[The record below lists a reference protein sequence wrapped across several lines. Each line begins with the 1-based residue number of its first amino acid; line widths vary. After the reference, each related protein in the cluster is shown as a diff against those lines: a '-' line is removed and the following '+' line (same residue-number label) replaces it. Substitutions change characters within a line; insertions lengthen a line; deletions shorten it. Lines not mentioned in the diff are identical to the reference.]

1 MDGKTVA
8 LAFVK
13 ALPKFSRWEIA
24 MLGGVAGTVVKVVI
38 DAGTLVYSAVKN
50 IYLWWK
56 GEVSGKRCVKGITD
70 ATAAL
75 FGTLL
80 GTYGG
85 ALVGTA
91 ICPLVGTFIGGF
103 VGGLVGSAVIGKISE
118 RLTCKFFDL
127 PKTVALENAYKTLG
141 LTQSSS
147 NGEINSAYRRLAL
160 ICHPDKGGSAEAWS
174 ELETALALIRQAR
187 EEGI

>member
-1 MDGKTVA
+1 MV
-8 LAFVK
+8 
-13 ALPKFSRWEIA
+13 
-24 MLGGVAGTVVKVVI
+24 GGAAGTVIKVAI
-38 DAGTLVYSAVKN
+38 DTGALAYSAVKN

-56 GEVSGKRCVKGITD
+56 GEVSGKRCVKETTD
-70 ATAAL
+70 ATATL

-80 GTYGG
+80 GAYGG
-85 ALVGTA
+85 AAVGTA
-91 ICPLVGTFIGGF
+91 ICSLVGTLIGGF
-103 VGGLVGSAVIGKISE
+103 VGGLVGSTVIGKISE

-141 LTQSSS
+141 LTQSCS

-160 ICHPDKGGSAEAWS
+160 TCHPDKGGSAEAWS

-187 EEGI
+187 GEGI